1 MSGIV
6 ERFRLPE
13 KARVNQR
20 IFTKDIVQAADAKG
34 KEKSLLEK
42 GISTVYLVGILNE
55 TTTGVWAYED
65 GNYLYKEIQVFLVNV
80 KDASKAKALNDEL
93 QKIFPNPA
101 IMIFASGNKY
111 MVGTAMKRLSRNEKG
126 KTVIDSAQTT
136 SWFALDDEHNALLD
150 RIRYDFRNLKETYEH
165 LDYVVSAEYVLRVTG
180 KIPDKIDFSIK
191 SKSVMIQRL
200 VEEKNKWLAQE
211 KQESSMQGKMQ
222 CHMKILEI
230 EKQLESVE

>member
-13 KARVNQR
+13 KAKINQR
-20 IFTKDIVQAADAKG
+20 IYTKDIVLAADAKG

-55 TTTGVWAYED
+55 KTTGVWAFENDSYM
-65 GNYLYKEIQVFLVNV
+65 YKEIQVFLVNV

-93 QKIFPNPA
+93 QRIFPNPA
-101 IMIFASGNKY
+101 IMIFASGSKY

-126 KTVIDSAQTT
+126 KMVIDSTQTT

-150 RIRYDFRNLKETYEH
+150 RIDYDQRNLKEIYEH
-165 LDYVVSAEYVLRVTG
+165 FDYLMSAEYVLRVTG
-180 KIPDKIDFSIK
+180 KIPDKIDFTIK

-222 CHMKILEI
+222 CHMRISDI
-230 EKQLESVE
+230 QKQLDSIQ